1 MTSVLI
7 VGMGVVP
14 PVALKLL
21 SDDRRSR
28 SARVPSMP
36 AALIDAFALTRR
48 LGSSHRCFLHLRV
61 AGQLQPHEFTVATIR
76 KSPDGAM
83 F

>member
-7 VGMGVVP
+7 VGMDVVP
-14 PVALKLL
+14 PVALNLL

-48 LGSSHRCFLHLRV
+48 RGSSNRCFLHLRV
-61 AGQLQPHEFTVATIR
+61 AGAAPTARIY
-76 KSPDGAM
+76 SSDDSYAP
-83 F
+83 